1 MTIRTQDCSREQART
16 RLEQGRAY
24 LEIAQMVAE
33 DQADESLRGVAAGL
47 AVLAGIAAADAA
59 SCHALGHR
67 SRGQSHKDAVV
78 VVANIGGADAKQAS
92 NKLRRLIDLKDKA
105 HYGFTSVSAADR
117 TTALSAAE
125 GLVEFADAT
134 LLR

>member
-1 MTIRTQDCSREQART
+1 
-16 RLEQGRAY
+16 
-24 LEIAQMVAE
+24 MVAE